1 MQPLPEL
8 TVQVQQKEP
17 LQKLRQFIEE
27 FDGTVIF
34 PVETEGRRETLLD
47 LLLPLKLKPTQIQDL
62 GEKDKPAKSLLIS
75 SLEHGFIG

>member
-27 FDGTVIF
+27 FDGTIF
-34 PVETEGRRETLLD
+34 SVETEGRRETLLD
-47 LLLPLKLKPTQIQDL
+47 LLYL
-62 GEKDKPAKSLLIS
+62 
-75 SLEHGFIG
+75 